1 VADSIEVIMSKAEE
15 LKSRY
20 AERDELYDELEQM
33 TFLDWSEKASTQ
45 AKAPNVKI
53 TISPDARNQFLAAV
67 QLMSATE
74 PKFRVPEAKNM
85 VGDESKIEK
94 FVQSLWTETNK
105 IAGTSLL
112 YDLIFSAMLYG
123 ESHLA
128 VTDMNDYVGYFKKR
142 GKAYERRA
150 KRAAAKSP
158 FMFKAFNPHECYTDF
173 DDLGLTSHYRRVE
186 ATAKKV
192 AGEWGQAGIKATKD
206 MQDQDKLVYNEWWDL
221 EKHCVWLD
229 EGGVVLDIEHDLPF
243 IPIETAIT
251 DGSQKLFSKI
261 SYQRQPFLY
270 GVAKSGLWDRQNLTL
285 SALYTLIF
293 AVGFSPLFAYTRNHP
308 GKELEVDFSKPFNVI
323 NLDQGEGLSSL
334 ARNLIDPAVMEG
346 MNIANSLVEDSTI
359 YRTARGQT
367 VGANAAYSTHA
378 LLTQAGRLPLITPQ
392 RRIEWLLSQTME
404 KCMERLADGAGTNS
418 AIERMLDGVELSTD
432 TNIETALD
440 VRLPQDKL
448 QAANIATSLKAAGIV
463 SDEWIMSGLLQ
474 IEQPEDMRKQIMRER
489 FVELQFQQFVQKM
502 AQQEQMAMQQQ
513 QMQMQQAQQAQA
525 QPQAATM
532 QREAQMAGGAQ
543 PGMEEQ
549 PTQDEMMAAM
559 AQQGGMMG

>member
-1 VADSIEVIMSKAEE
+1 
-15 LKSRY
+15 
-20 AERDELYDELEQM
+20 M

-85 VGDESKIEK
+85 VGDESQIEK
-94 FVQSLWTETNK
+94 FVQALWTESNK

-150 KRAAAKSP
+150 KRAASKSP

-206 MQDQDKLVYNEWWDL
+206 MQDQDKITYNEWWDL

-229 EGGVVLDIEHDLPF
+229 EGKVVLDIEHDLPF

-293 AVGFSPLFAYTRNHP
+293 AVGFSPLFAYTRNQP

-513 QMQMQQAQQAQA
+513 QMQMAQAQQAQA

-543 PGMEEQ
+543 PGMEQQ

-559 AQQGGMMG
+559 MQQGGMMG